1 MCYVKFDKNLLK
13 TNLSARAMIL
23 YALMANRAELSA
35 ANGWV
40 DANGV
45 YIYYTITAVMDEMHV
60 SRSQAIRLLH
70 ELETEGLIQRQR
82 QDGNRNKPLK
92 IYLPRGAKN
101 DTLRGVKNDTTRGVK
116 NDTLIKR
123 DNNNNRFRS
132 NRKTDSYPA
141 TYDIALYES
150 TSVIYEEDEEEMNV
164 PK

>member
-45 YIYYTITAVMDEMHV
+45 YIYYTITAVMEEMRI

-92 IYLPRGAKN
+92 IYLPRGVKN
-101 DTLRGVKNDTTRGVK
+101 DTLRGVK

-123 DNNNNRFRS
+123 DNNNKGTRS
-132 NRKTDSYPA
+132 RKTDSYPA